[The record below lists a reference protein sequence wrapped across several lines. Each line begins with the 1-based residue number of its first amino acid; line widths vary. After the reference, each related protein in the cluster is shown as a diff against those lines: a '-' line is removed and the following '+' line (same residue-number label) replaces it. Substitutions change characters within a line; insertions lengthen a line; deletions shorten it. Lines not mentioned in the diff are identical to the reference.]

1 MSTTLTA
8 TFPDLAFTPD
18 TAGASIYGTPTMP
31 MSALAWSLADAADVA
46 EADAPAPVVAHPAAT
61 APNTTERPRIS
72 PVAIVGMLFGG
83 VTVVAALG
91 AIVLGGND
99 SPVTPPVAVD
109 HTKSAPYVAP
119 APATLPTVSHVA
131 APAVGVVAAPVTL
144 PPRLVAPA
152 QPVAT
157 PTAAE
162 SPEPTAGRSH
172 WNWPRRIWQHH
183 DQDGHDQHGQTR

>member
-18 TAGASIYGTPTMP
+18 TAGASIHGTPTMP
-31 MSALAWSLADAADVA
+31 MSALAWSQADAADVA
-46 EADAPAPVVAHPAAT
+46 EADAPPAAA
-61 APNTTERPRIS
+61 APTTERSRIS
-72 PVAIVGMLFGG
+72 RVAIVGMLFGG

-99 SPVTPPVAVD
+99 SPSTPLAVVD
-109 HTKSAPYVAP
+109 NTKSAPYVAP
-119 APATLPTVSHVA
+119 APAELPTVSHVA
-131 APAVGVVAAPVTL
+131 APVPVVSVVAAPVTV
-144 PPRLVAPA
+144 PPKVVAPA

-162 SPEPTAGRSH
+162 SPKPTPGRPH
-172 WNWPRRIWQHH
+172 WNWPHRSWQHH
-183 DQDGHDQHGQTR
+183 DQDVHDQQDQTR